1 MAMFA
6 FAAALAG
13 FITAVP
19 VLEPLSPASRGFVRE
34 LVNDAILSKSNEE
47 KMIYNR
53 LQSIDSNIL
62 GGKLTGL
69 TGQLQVLNS
78 QLALII
84 AKLKDTPND
93 GFLLSVKAQTESD
106 IDTITKEITVT
117 KCQKQLSDSP
127 NSAC

>member
-1 MAMFA
+1 MAPFTEWNTGLKLSTVFGGVMAMFA

-69 TGQLQVLNS
+69 TG
-78 QLALII
+78 
-84 AKLKDTPND
+84 
-93 GFLLSVKAQTESD
+93 
-106 IDTITKEITVT
+106 
-117 KCQKQLSDSP
+117 
-127 NSAC
+127 